1 MSPVRKSDLNFV
13 ERAIPG
19 KKVQG
24 KADAEDSGR
33 KNRYEDHRKEWQLSE
48 KWKEGRQWLVFT
60 EDNTMTCKFVFE
72 YYRKLDCQSKQ
83 FLEQHIHKRMFKQ
96 KSINC
101 HRP

>member
-24 KADAEDSGR
+24 KADTEDFGR

-60 EDNTMTCKFVFE
+60 EDNTMTCKFCV
-72 YYRKLDCQSKQ
+72 
-83 FLEQHIHKRMFKQ
+83 
-96 KSINC
+96 
-101 HRP
+101 